1 MDNVIPADLEEQLLS
16 LIREKLIE
24 TGETMTVETDLFA
37 SGLDSMGIMQL
48 MILIEE
54 RFGVRIAEAEVT
66 RQNFGTA
73 GDLSSL
79 VRRTAGVA

>member
-66 RQNFGTA
+66 HQNFATA

-79 VRRTAGVA
+79 VRRTAGGA